1 MVQCKKCKLFV
12 SLSKDELVKCKGACE
27 AVYHKKCVQSNKQFL
42 ISGTC
47 DDCQPAKHS
56 PIQVKT
62 AQDPKPATSSN
73 EASGDNVLAE
83 INKKLEVLY
92 SVEKKIVELTASVEF
107 YSEMY
112 QNLMDYKEESKKKI
126 KSLEQKN
133 VYLEKYNKA
142 LEERVQE
149 LEAKGNEK
157 NIEIHG
163 LEMHNQENIKTVVE
177 ELATKLNLNPNDIE
191 DAQRVG
197 REKPGDTKP
206 KIVLVALRTKSA
218 RNNWMLARK
227 ENQITNNKVYA
238 NGSDKRIFINEDL
251 PKYKRQLLWT
261 VRNQLKPKGFQYI
274 WVQDCSILVKKNSEE
289 KKIYNI
295 RSEEDLK
302 KFEECK

>member
-12 SLSKDELVKCKGACE
+12 SLTKDDLVKCKGACE
-27 AVYHKKCVQSNKQFL
+27 AMYHKKCVQSNKQFL
-42 ISGTC
+42 LTAIC
-47 DDCQPAKHS
+47 EDCQSAKSS
-56 PIQVKT
+56 PVQAKSV
-62 AQDPKPATSSN
+62 QGPKPAVNPS
-73 EASGDNVLAE
+73 EVSGENVLAE

-92 SVEKKIVELTASVEF
+92 SVEKKIVDLTANVEF

-112 QNLMDYKEESKKKI
+112 QSLMEFKEESQKKI

-149 LEAKGNEK
+149 LEVKENEK

-163 LEMHNQENIKTVVE
+163 LEMKNQENIISVVG
-177 ELATKLNLNPNDIE
+177 ELAKKLDLNPHDIE

-197 REKPGDTKP
+197 REKPGETRP
-206 KIVLVALRTKSA
+206 KVVLVKLRSKSA
-218 RNNWMLARK
+218 RNKWMLAKK
-227 ENQITNNKVYA
+227 ENMITNNKVYG
-238 NGSDKRIFINEDL
+238 NGSDSRIFINEDL
-251 PKYKRQLLWT
+251 PKYKRQLLWV

-274 WVQDCSILVKKNSEE
+274 WVQDSSILVKKNSEE